1 MRRVSDGR
9 SGALAVDEIVRG
21 DDTRSLPRPTRRAT
35 GRRSVRPMQ
44 LKLWIVVIGL
54 ALLVLA
60 LCGWVIEGL
69 RWALHGGPVRR
80 PATA

>member
-1 MRRVSDGR
+1 M
-9 SGALAVDEIVRG
+9 L
-21 DDTRSLPRPTRRAT
+21 
-35 GRRSVRPMQ
+35 PMQ

-60 LCGWVIEGL
+60 LCGWAIEGL
-69 RWALHGGPVRR
+69 RWTLRGGPVRR